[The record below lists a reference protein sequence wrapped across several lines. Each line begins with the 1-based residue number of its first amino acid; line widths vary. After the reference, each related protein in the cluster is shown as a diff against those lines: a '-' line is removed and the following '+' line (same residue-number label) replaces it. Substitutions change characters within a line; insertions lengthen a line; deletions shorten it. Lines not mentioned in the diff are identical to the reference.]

1 MTKENGAER
10 QKEEK
15 GKKKGKFIN
24 TVENLDFFVR
34 KGKNTSNILKV
45 S

>member
-1 MTKENGAER
+1 MEQRGRKRKKE
-10 QKEEK
+10 
-15 GKKKGKFIN
+15 KKKGKFIN

-34 KGKNTSNILKV
+34 KGKNISNILKV

>member
-1 MTKENGAER
+1 MEQRGRKRKKE
-10 QKEEK
+10 K
-15 GKKKGKFIN
+15 KKKGKFIN